1 MNFRFSPSFSFLRS
15 SSIPFTAS
23 LLLAVVAPAAAL
35 RVAGSPAATG
45 EPVRLDR
52 FAVTGERVVAGY
64 VAAIATT
71 ATKLPTTLDR
81 IPQAIAVISAV
92 VLAEQQATSV
102 LDGIRNVSAVAS
114 RGTDA
119 AINEDFTIRGF
130 RTDARRNYYRNG
142 IRYFNGYPAET
153 GNLERV
159 EVLKGPASVLYGA
172 VEPGGIINLVTR
184 RPSPVHTRHFSA
196 AYGDRRDFTVRAETS
211 GPVTRGG
218 DWRYRL
224 YGSHRDAESYR
235 DVVRNRRA
243 YFAPAL
249 TWLPSASTTI
259 DLEFEYLRDDQTPD
273 TGIPAIGGAPAV
285 VRAANYLGEPGNYDR
300 QRNTIGTLRFSHAWS
315 ERFSLNSS
323 VSAYDAPRHRYEA
336 TPQDANFGLPGQNGG
351 PGRPRQINRS
361 LFINDYGQRE
371 LTTQHDFVARLGPE
385 TLRHTLLAGLD
396 ARRFTSSEDAYD
408 GIAFRAPYFINID
421 TPVYGQPLPP
431 SPGYPKLF
439 RSTYQRETGLGAYV
453 QDQIELGS
461 RWIVLA
467 GARYDHTRFK
477 QTQVQTARTSRFD
490 VGSAAT
496 TPRLGLLFKPA
507 APLSLYA
514 SYSRSFAPKLGT
526 LFPDSPVI
534 PEKARQVEAGLK
546 AVAADGR
553 LSATLAAYELTR
565 HNVVVADPAR
575 PGFSLQVGEQRSR
588 GVDFDLAARLAPRWN
603 VIASYALIDAK
614 IVADTRLPV
623 GNRLD
628 NAPRHSGS
636 LWSSYYFAPGPFA
649 GFGAGAGAFY
659 TGRREGN
666 LENNFRLPGYTRLD
680 SALYYRAGRLTAA
693 LHLKNVA
700 DRLYYQ
706 SSWRRDRV
714 MPGLPR
720 TLSASV
726 GLRF

>member
-1 MNFRFSPSFSFLRS
+1 MNFRFSRSFSFLRS
-15 SSIPFTAS
+15 TSISFTAS
-23 LLLAVVAPAAAL
+23 LLLALVAPTAAL
-35 RVAGSPAATG
+35 RAAGSPAAKD
-45 EPVRLDR
+45 EPIQLDR
-52 FAVTGERVVAGY
+52 FAVTGERVIAGY
-64 VAAIATT
+64 VAATATT
-71 ATKLPTTLDR
+71 ATKLSTTLDR
-81 IPQAIAVISAV
+81 IPQTIAVISDV

-153 GNLERV
+153 GNLERL

-184 RPSPVHTRHFSA
+184 RPAASPTHRLFLAVG
-196 AYGDRRDFTVRAETS
+196 GDRDFTGRAESS
-211 GPVTRGG
+211 GPLTGSG
-218 DWRYRL
+218 NFRYRV
-224 YGSHRDAESYR
+224 YGSHRDAGSFR
-235 DVVRNRRA
+235 DIVRNRRT

-273 TGIPAIGGAPAV
+273 TGIPAIGAAPAV

-315 ERFSLNSS
+315 ERFSLNFS
-323 VSAYDAPRHRYEA
+323 VSDYDAPRHRYEA

-431 SPGYPKLF
+431 SPGYPRLF

-467 GARYDHTRFK
+467 GARYDRTRFK
-477 QTQVQTARTSRFD
+477 QTQVRTAATSRFD

-526 LFPDSPVI
+526 LFPDSPVL

-546 AVAADGR
+546 AVATDGR

-623 GNRLD
+623 GNLLD

-649 GFGAGAGAFY
+649 GFGVGAGAFY

-666 LENNFRLPGYTRLD
+666 LENNLRLPGYTRLD

-720 TLSASV
+720 ALSASV
-726 GLRF
+726 GLQF